1 MEPAFGR
8 VPPLNSKGQKTMK
21 KRDTITITRKTKR
34 GTTTRTVQVEINH
47 SLSEGV
53 IQRLIL
59 KFGLNVK
66 RA

>member
-1 MEPAFGR
+1 
-8 VPPLNSKGQKTMK
+8 MK

-34 GTTTRTVQVEINH
+34 GKETRTVQVEINH